1 METLIEEG
9 SELESARTK
18 TSSDNVENTA
28 TKSIKEERD
37 ADDVG

>member
-1 METLIEEG
+1 MEEG

-18 TSSDNVENTA
+18 TSSDNVNVGSTA